1 MMTRL
6 NQVTGCRETDLTS
19 RRNLRRLV
27 FLILAAAFVSGTGAW
42 GSQAQRDD
50 ESADSPPSTA
60 TVDSTGGEDKPAPA
74 EFLFMPSEDRS
85 RLTKYR
91 VSQVLSGN
99 RVTIEVAGRF
109 VLMQLLGVEA
119 ARRETRDFLKGLLTD
134 EEVCLE
140 YDSDSSLHTDSQG
153 HPTAYLYRAGDG
165 LWINHALIAQGYS
178 GLAHVLGPRA
188 ELLKDAYRLAR
199 INNQG
204 LWSHGKLNLTSTPSL
219 EYIESIDRSRWYRAR
234 VRQAWRD
241 NNEGIADAYYEGRR
255 QAATQA
261 GIESAL
267 RARAST
273 GQLGGYGKITIKNG
287 ANSQVKVNVAAET
300 FSKEL
305 VVGAN
310 TARSFALPFGQYESS
325 YQIEGDPGGPYKS
338 GSFTMLY
345 EPVEMEIKPKTDKD
359 SGLAKK

>member
-1 MMTRL
+1 MMSRL
-6 NQVTGCRETDLTS
+6 NQVTGYRETDLTS
-19 RRNLRRLV
+19 RTTFRWLV
-27 FLILAAAFVSGTGAW
+27 FLVLAAAFVSGTGAW
-42 GSQAQRDD
+42 GSQAPTDD
-50 ESADSPPSTA
+50 GPADSAPSTA
-60 TVDSTGGEDKPAPA
+60 TVNSTGGEDKPAPA

-85 RLTKYR
+85 RLYKYR
-91 VSQVLSGN
+91 VSQVVSGN

-109 VLMQLLGVEA
+109 VLMQLLGVET

-140 YDSDSSLHTDSQG
+140 YDPDPSLHTDGQG

-165 LWINHALIAQGYS
+165 LWINHALIAQGFS

-199 INNQG
+199 LNNQG
-204 LWSHGKLNLTSTPSL
+204 LWSNGKLNLTSTPSL
-219 EYIESIDRSRWYRAR
+219 DYIESIGSSRSHRTR

-241 NNEGIADAYYEGRR
+241 HNEGITDAYYEGRL
-255 QAATQA
+255 QAAMQA
-261 GIESAL
+261 GVESDF

-287 ANSQVKVNVAAET
+287 ADSQVKVNVAAET
-300 FSKEL
+300 FSKDL
-305 VVGAN
+305 VVAAN
-310 TARSFALPFGQYESS
+310 ATRSFALPFGQYDSS
-325 YQIEGDPGGPYKS
+325 YQIEGDSGGPSKS